1 MVNLSIKEQ
10 LIILQERLNSVF
22 QMTKL
27 LKEYYRLSEKLSD
40 TEYGLYFEVMYSYI
54 ARYIVL
60 EFYRLCDN
68 DNDCVSIP
76 KLKKEVFENFESV
89 FPAKQKDIYGMKY
102 CNITKDELRKNCKTI
117 FNKKIKELQLKVKDI
132 RDHSGLAHG
141 QPEVFDKMISID
153 ELTMLQEAYAEF
165 LNMVDERLNNSNFAF
180 GHGLIKN
187 KGLME
192 LVVELT
198 AKSNE

>member
-27 LKEYYRLSEKLSD
+27 LKEYYSLSEKLSE
-40 TEYGLYFEVMYSYI
+40 TEYGLYFEVMYSYV

-68 DNDCVSIP
+68 DKDSVSIP
-76 KLKKEVFENFESV
+76 KLKKAVFDNFESV

-102 CNITKDELRKNCKTI
+102 CNITNDEMRKNCKAI
-117 FNKKIKELQLKVKDI
+117 FNKKIQEIQIKVNDI
-132 RDHSGLAHG
+132 RNHSGLAHG

-153 ELTMLQEAYAEF
+153 ELTILQEAYAEF

-180 GHGLIKN
+180 GQGVIKT
-187 KGLME
+187 KGLKE
-192 LVVELT
+192 LVSEIT
-198 AKSNE
+198 SKNNE

>member
-60 EFYRLCDN
+60 EF
-68 DNDCVSIP
+68 
-76 KLKKEVFENFESV
+76 
-89 FPAKQKDIYGMKY
+89 
-102 CNITKDELRKNCKTI
+102 
-117 FNKKIKELQLKVKDI
+117 
-132 RDHSGLAHG
+132 
-141 QPEVFDKMISID
+141 
-153 ELTMLQEAYAEF
+153 
-165 LNMVDERLNNSNFAF
+165 
-180 GHGLIKN
+180 
-187 KGLME
+187 
-192 LVVELT
+192 
-198 AKSNE
+198 

>member
-27 LKEYYRLSEKLSD
+27 LKEYYSLSEKLSD

-76 KLKKEVFENFESV
+76 KLKKEVL
-89 FPAKQKDIYGMKY
+89 M
-102 CNITKDELRKNCKTI
+102 L
-117 FNKKIKELQLKVKDI
+117 LLKFRNVREFQDMY
-132 RDHSGLAHG
+132 A
-141 QPEVFDKMISID
+141 
-153 ELTMLQEAYAEF
+153 AYA
-165 LNMVDERLNNSNFAF
+165 L
-180 GHGLIKN
+180 
-187 KGLME
+187 
-192 LVVELT
+192 
-198 AKSNE
+198 

>member
-89 FPAKQKDIYGMKY
+89 FPAKQKDIYGM
-102 CNITKDELRKNCKTI
+102 NIAILQKMNCGKT
-117 FNKKIKELQLKVKDI
+117 VKL
-132 RDHSGLAHG
+132 S
-141 QPEVFDKMISID
+141 
-153 ELTMLQEAYAEF
+153 
-165 LNMVDERLNNSNFAF
+165 
-180 GHGLIKN
+180 LIKR
-187 KGLME
+187 
-192 LVVELT
+192 
-198 AKSNE
+198 

>member
-89 FPAKQKDIYGMKY
+89 TFGRAIFQKAHNKINIY
-102 CNITKDELRKNCKTI
+102 DS
-117 FNKKIKELQLKVKDI
+117 I
-132 RDHSGLAHG
+132 RDG
-141 QPEVFDKMISID
+141 DKIQDMLR
-153 ELTMLQEAYAEF
+153 LT
-165 LNMVDERLNNSNFAF
+165 
-180 GHGLIKN
+180 I
-187 KGLME
+187 
-192 LVVELT
+192 
-198 AKSNE
+198 